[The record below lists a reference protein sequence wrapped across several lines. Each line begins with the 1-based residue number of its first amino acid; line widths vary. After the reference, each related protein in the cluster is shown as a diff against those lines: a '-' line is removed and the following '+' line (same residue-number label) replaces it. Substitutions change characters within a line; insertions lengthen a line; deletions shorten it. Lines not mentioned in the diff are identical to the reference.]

1 MITMASRGYFK
12 LELYDNIKNKEDLLF
27 LISSK

>member
-12 LELYDNIKNKEDLLF
+12 LELYGNIKKKEDFLF